1 MTIQGEAL
9 NIYCGLIDTGCE
21 KQILSFDP
29 KNVLPQNCN
38 FVWRERY
45 VTPQLSADI
54 NETV

>member
-1 MTIQGEAL
+1 MTVRGEAL